1 MSNLD
6 IKYSVIFSKIF
17 SQSLSYKEM
26 LLPFSSNEIKSE
38 FNVLL
43 DKYWYF
49 ILKISYVIDLGNNVS
64 SMNFLK

>member
-17 SQSLSYKEM
+17 SQSFSYKEM

-43 DKYWYF
+43 DKYGYF